1 MTPKLLIEAPF
12 YIICVGKQARMVF
25 RFTFTIF
32 DTNVTEKDD
41 AKATYRSSF
50 SRSLK
55 IQQNTQEVINS
66 NSCRNVEGTSYSN
79 NYLSMKQFNFGF
91 SLQALLIFM
100 RFMRFIYN
108 ITIKKIYQNSLKEI
122 FSNSCRNIEVKRY
135 GANYL

>member
-1 MTPKLLIEAPF
+1 
-12 YIICVGKQARMVF
+12 
-25 RFTFTIF
+25 
-32 DTNVTEKDD
+32 
-41 AKATYRSSF
+41 
-50 SRSLK
+50 
-55 IQQNTQEVINS
+55 
-66 NSCRNVEGTSYSN
+66 
-79 NYLSMKQFNFGF
+79 MKQFNFGF